1 MKLPSPSRIL
11 VTGGTGFT
19 GTHLVRRLL
28 SRGHDVVV
36 LDKSRGL
43 FFDELNQ
50 LGARIHLGSITDR
63 KLVHEL
69 VEGVDLVYHLA
80 AAFREV
86 NVPRTSYWEVNVEG
100 TRNVMLASRE
110 SGVSGVIY
118 CSTQGVHGH
127 VSVTPGNGNSPI
139 TPADYY
145 QLTKYEGEIVA
156 REYASDDFKVII
168 LRPTAIYGPG
178 DPGRWLMLFKLV
190 AAGRFLMFGDGQAH
204 YHPVYIDNL
213 IDAFELAGSGGAN
226 SGEAYLI
233 GDSHYYSLNDLVK
246 SVAEAAGGSV
256 NIRHLPFAPLWLAAL
271 VTELIFA
278 PTRRDPP
285 IFRRRV
291 DWFRQNRAF
300 DISKARKHLNY
311 QPRVGLMDG
320 LRRTASWYRQHGYL

>member
-1 MKLPSPSRIL
+1 
-11 VTGGTGFT
+11 
-19 GTHLVRRLL
+19 
-28 SRGHDVVV
+28 
-36 LDKSRGL
+36 
-43 FFDELNQ
+43 
-50 LGARIHLGSITDR
+50 
-63 KLVHEL
+63 
-69 VEGVDLVYHLA
+69 
-80 AAFREV
+80 
-86 NVPRTSYWEVNVEG
+86 
-100 TRNVMLASRE
+100 
-110 SGVSGVIY
+110 
-118 CSTQGVHGH
+118 
-127 VSVTPGNGNSPI
+127 
-139 TPADYY
+139 
-145 QLTKYEGEIVA
+145 
-156 REYASDDFKVII
+156 
-168 LRPTAIYGPG
+168 
-178 DPGRWLMLFKLV
+178 
-190 AAGRFLMFGDGQAH
+190 MFGDGQAH

-213 IDAFELAGSGGAN
+213 IDAFELAGSRGAN